1 MKTPKKRADEW
12 GRLARLAWANCG
24 SLFKPRENLVIADFI
39 RTAQSQLLDILTKE
53 QPNDDQTGKR
63 KGG

>member
-12 GRLARLAWANCG
+12 ERLARLAWANCQ

-39 RTAQSQLLDILTKE
+39 RTAHRELLDILSKE
-53 QPNDDQTGKR
+53 QSNDDQTSKG